1 MFDAKKRYKMII
13 NTVKPVINTNS
24 KGKTLAP
31 PLSTA
36 PSTARVAAPMLRM
49 RGRTPILSLSN
60 IMTHNSTP
68 CRSCGH

>member
-1 MFDAKKRYKMII
+1 MFDTKKRYKMII
-13 NTVKPVINTNS
+13 NNVKPVINANS
-24 KGKTLAP
+24 KGNTPAP
-31 PLSTA
+31 A
-36 PSTARVAAPMLRM
+36 PAPAPAPMLRM